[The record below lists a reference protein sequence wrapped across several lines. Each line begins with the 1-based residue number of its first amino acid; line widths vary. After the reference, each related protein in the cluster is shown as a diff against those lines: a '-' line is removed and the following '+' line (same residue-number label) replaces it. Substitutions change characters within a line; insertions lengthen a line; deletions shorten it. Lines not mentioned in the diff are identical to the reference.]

1 MEVIYAEKSEIR
13 GHDARAKETTAP
25 NFSEPHFLNRVSVS
39 VDYQLQ
45 TYSVHGLITRD
56 KSRPGNR
63 HPVGIDTHLMQKL
76 YVVLL

>member
-1 MEVIYAEKSEIR
+1 MQTSQKE
-13 GHDARAKETTAP
+13 GTTHARKKRQPP

-45 TYSVHGLITRD
+45 AYSVHGLITWD